1 MALIVAGNKS
11 LRAGFVIATKDRPK
25 DIRNLLKNLANLSVH
40 PNQLIIVD
48 SSEKSGRAVVSEFN
62 KLNIKYIHYRGE
74 PSASAQRNAGIKAVD
89 SAIDLIGFL
98 DDDCILEY
106 ASLEKMMKFW
116 EAAPADIGGCAF
128 NLRNPAPAGNRKIRC
143 NSITR
148 WLGIYSDIP
157 GVVTRSGWGT
167 ITGTVDKDL
176 EVKWVPS
183 TAVVW
188 RKQIFNTE
196 YFEEFFKG
204 YSYLEDLDFSYNV
217 SKSYRIMILA
227 DAGYYHHHSVS
238 GRTSRLNF
246 GIVEVINRIF
256 FVKKHNLSL
265 SRCYCALIIR
275 LALTLINSLKTFD
288 KHELERFLGNI
299 AGFLHLVGLN
309 RKFK

>member
-1 MALIVAGNKS
+1 MNVFMHKFAFI
-11 LRAGFVIATKDRPK
+11 IATKDRPEE
-25 DIRNLLKNLANLSVH
+25 IRTLMQNLVDQSIH
-40 PNQLIIVD
+40 PSEVIIID
-48 SSEKSGRAVVSEFN
+48 ASKISNENVVSEFQML
-62 KLNIKYIHYRGE
+62 KIKYLHYAGE
-74 PSASAQRNAGIKAVD
+74 PSASAQRNLGIRAVNPG
-89 SAIDLIGFL
+89 IDLIGFL
-98 DDDCILEY
+98 DDDCTLEEG
-106 ASLEKMMKFW
+106 ALEKMMRFW
-116 EAAPADIGGCAF
+116 DKAPSNVGGCSF

-288 KHELERFLGNI
+288 KHELERFFGNI